1 MMAALLRN
9 DLRLQ
14 YRHGFHAAYAFVI
27 VSYVGVL
34 HMVPVEIRAVVL
46 PPLLL
51 SEITVIGF
59 FFAGTLLHHER
70 GDGSLGAVA
79 VTPVQPLDYLFSKS
93 VSLALLSAPT
103 VLIIVLGGFGGSF
116 EPVSLVIA
124 AVLTPFLFAMLGI
137 AAGSRL
143 ATLDHF
149 VIRGGLMTA
158 LFGLPIIP
166 YFGFLESP
174 LWLLF
179 PSFPSLHLLS
189 VAVGQPMESGRGGV
203 ALSAI
208 LLIAWS
214 LPTALLAR
222 HWLARYAL
230 GRGGTGA

>member
-14 YRHGFHAAYAFVI
+14 YRHGFHAAYIFVI
-27 VSYVGVL
+27 VSYIFVL
-34 HMVPVEIRAVVL
+34 RMVPVDIRAVVV

-51 SEITVIGF
+51 SEITAIGF

-79 VTPVQPLDYLFSKS
+79 VTPVQPLEYLFSKAS
-93 VSLALLSAPT
+93 SLAMLSAPT
-103 VLIIVLGGFGGSF
+103 ALIIMLGGFGGNF
-116 EPVSLVIA
+116 EPVSLLVG
-124 AVLTPFLFAMLGI
+124 AVLTTTLFASLGI
-137 AAGSRL
+137 AAASRL

-174 LWLLF
+174 AWLLF
-179 PSFPSLHLLS
+179 PSFPSLYLLS
-189 VAVGQPMESGRGGV
+189 LAVGEPMGSGRGG
-203 ALSAI
+203 I
-208 LLIAWS
+208 LLSVVLLIGWTV
-214 LPTALLAR
+214 PTVLLAR